1 MTLRLDVDRLFK
13 SIDQMDAD
21 EFSSFLTEDG
31 VFTFGNAEPVRGRQA
46 VRDAVAG
53 FFSSIAG
60 LHHHD
65 ATTWDADE
73 VVVTEGR
80 STYTR
85 HDGGVV
91 EVPFVNVYRM
101 EGDLIRDYRIYI
113 DISPVYAD

>member
-65 ATTWDADE
+65 ATT
-73 VVVTEGR
+73 VR
-80 STYTR
+80 SSPSRFTSALPMGTSYGSSGTS
-85 HDGGVV
+85 
-91 EVPFVNVYRM
+91 P
-101 EGDLIRDYRIYI
+101 LISR
-113 DISPVYAD
+113 